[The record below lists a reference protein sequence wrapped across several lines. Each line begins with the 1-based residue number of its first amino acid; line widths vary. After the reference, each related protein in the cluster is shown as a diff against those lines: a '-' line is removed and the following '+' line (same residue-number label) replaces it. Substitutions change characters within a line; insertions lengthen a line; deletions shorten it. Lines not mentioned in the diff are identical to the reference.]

1 MDLRLSTS
9 RPRLF
14 SETVVFFSSTVY
26 RYLRCVRESL
36 LRDCDEER
44 NQLLEEKG
52 MDRLISGLMAEDKV
66 QFIGHENI
74 FAFL

>member
-44 NQLLEEKG
+44 NQLLEEKR
-52 MDRLISGLMAEDKV
+52 MDTVISGKGAEDKV
-66 QFIGHENI
+66 QFIGDGNI
-74 FAFL
+74 